1 MDEQNI
7 TKKST
12 TEKYTGVTFTWP
24 TMDGSD
30 QILRLGKGT
39 VVFFVVFFLACL
51 GGLAASG
58 IYWYSSYQERQELA
72 NYREQYGVYTERL
85 QKLIDDNEKMQKEL
99 AQVAALEA
107 AVRKKLAQDGDGV
120 AKGEI
125 DRESQNLDKAGQ
137 GSNKTVDKLDV
148 LEVQNEIMVKRL
160 AYKKE
165 NLFNM
170 LNELS
175 NVGDG
180 SYSWPLE
187 AGEISSY
194 FGYRV
199 NPFGGGGDFH
209 PGLDIADN
217 YGTPIKASNS
227 GVVEMA
233 DWNGGYGRYVR
244 IDHGGGLATAY
255 GHMSAYVVQVG
266 QVVRKGDVIGYVGS
280 SGASTGPHVHFE
292 VLINGE
298 QVNPLD
304 YAVPKKT
311 N

>member
-1 MDEQNI
+1 MDKKEQAQNT
-7 TKKST
+7 TK
-12 TEKYTGVTFTWP
+12 EATGITFTWP
-24 TMDGSD
+24 TATGSKTFK
-30 QILRLGKGT
+30 LGKVT
-39 VVFFVVFFLACL
+39 VIFCALFFFACFSGVVA
-51 GGLAASG
+51 GGL
-58 IYWYSSYQERQELA
+58 YWYSSLQERQELA
-72 NYREQYGVYTERL
+72 NYREEYGVYTERL

-125 DRESQNLDKAGQ
+125 DKESQNLDKAGQ

-148 LEVQNEIMVKRL
+148 LEVQDEIMVKRL

-170 LNELS
+170 LNELN

-180 SYSWPLE
+180 SYIWPLDG
-187 AGEISSY
+187 GEISSY

-199 NPFGGGGDFH
+199 NPFGGGGDYH
-209 PGLDIADN
+209 PGLDIAEN

-244 IDHGGGLATAY
+244 INHGGGLETAY
-255 GHMSAYVVQVG
+255 GHMSAIVAQVG
-266 QVVRKGDVIGYVGS
+266 QVVKKGDVIGYVGN

-292 VLINGE
+292 VLQNGE
-298 QVNPLD
+298 QVNPLN

-311 N
+311 K